1 MDSFEFN
8 KIAGAVLASLLVL
21 LGVGMF
27 LVPVLYAPVEPEKQA
42 YIVQGVEVE
51 GGHSDGAAAEAAP
64 EKPFEALIAEA
75 TADRGER
82 VARRCVACH
91 SFNQGGDNKVGP
103 NLWGVMGGKKAH
115 LDSFAYSDAMKSK
128 GGVWDWESLNA
139 FLTKPTDYV
148 PGTIMSFAGLSK
160 PEDRAA
166 VMTYLAAQAATPYA
180 KPAVPEMAAPEAPD
194 AAAVEEAAPEEAMD
208 AMGEAAGEHAAPERD
223 GQAGGPAH

>member
-27 LVPVLYAPVEPEKQA
+27 LVPALYDAAEPEQQA
-42 YIVQGVEVE
+42 YVVE
-51 GGHSDGAAAEAAP
+51 GLEEEGGEAAGGGEP
-64 EKPFEALIAEA
+64 VADVPIEALIAMA

-91 SFNQGGDNKVGP
+91 SFDDGGANKIGP
-103 NLWGVMGGKKAH
+103 NLWNIMGGKKAH
-115 LDSFAYSDAMKSK
+115 LDNFNYSSAMATFP
-128 GGVWDWESLNA
+128 GEWNWETMNA
-139 FLTKPTDYV
+139 FLEKPSDYI

-166 VMTYLAAQAATPYA
+166 VMVYLAAQAPTPYA
-180 KPAVPEMAAPEAPD
+180 KPAVPEMEAAPEAEATP
-194 AAAVEEAAPEEAMD
+194 EEAAP
-208 AMGEAAGEHAAPERD
+208 AAETAGGGSDNERD
-223 GQAGGPAH
+223 GTPGTETNAP